1 MWPGAGGNR
10 HVAEL
15 TRIQIVV
22 ALQSCDLFAFCRAEE
37 ILRIAGIARERRFE
51 AGRRIY
57 EKSDPAE
64 VLYAIIQG
72 AVDLDDGQR
81 KRRAGPLE
89 AFGVT
94 ELLSG
99 RLRGETATAADE
111 SLVLAIEADD
121 FFDLLSNNIDIVKA
135 LFRHL
140 LA

>member
-1 MWPGAGGNR
+1 M
-10 HVAEL
+10 AEL

-37 ILRIAGIARERRFE
+37 ILRIAGIAKERQFP

-64 VLYAIIQG
+64 VLYAVIHG
-72 AVDLDDGQR
+72 AVTLDDGGL
-81 KRRAGPLE
+81 KRRVGPLA

-99 RLRGETATAADE
+99 RLRGETATAEEDT
-111 SLVLAIEADD
+111 LVLAIEAED

-140 LA
+140 LRVEAE